1 MPFSMSGLRRSLNRQ
16 ALLRVAALGLAFGWG
31 CGEGTAPPPPV
42 ATVTLSSTQSLELV
56 AGGTQTLSAT
66 AKDAKGNVLI
76 DRITT
81 WTSSDP
87 GKVSVVA
94 GLVTGVAIGSAN
106 ITVSVEGVSASVNAN
121 VRDGALV
128 SPSGTNFTTQ
138 DGVLAIAI
146 PSGAVSSP
154 VSLTVQP
161 NANPPANPRLLPNT
175 AYDLGS
181 GATFSQTFAI
191 TIKYNPASVAS
202 DSPES
207 GLQLYELNGSSWR
220 VVDGSTVNLSNKT
233 VTGNVNH
240 VGTFAVLMQPR
251 VETVTIGGDL
261 TAVPVITTRQLT
273 ATIKDVEGT
282 TLNRAVA
289 WTSSDPN
296 IASINPTTGLLSS
309 KKPGS
314 ITVTASSE
322 GKSGTAQLSIV
333 PGPPA
338 KFIPFAGNNQSVAAG
353 AAVPTL
359 PSVLITDAGDNP
371 LANVPVTFTVAS
383 GGGTITGGAATTNA
397 SGIATVGSWTLGTVA
412 GPNSLT
418 ATTSAIAGA
427 SFTFQAAGGAGPAA
441 NIVAFSGNNQTGT
454 AGGLIPDAP
463 AVKVTD
469 ANGNF
474 VSGFTVTFAPGSGSG
489 SVTGG
494 SAVTD
499 AAGFAKPTA
508 WRLGTTP
515 GAQTLIASASGLTG
529 SPVTFNATAV
539 APVPSA
545 IVGFAGNNQTARP
558 GRAVATPPSVI
569 VTDPAGIPVP
579 GVTVTF
585 QVTGGGGSVTGE
597 SAVTNASGIAAVGS
611 WTLGLSLGPNALSAS
626 IPGGIPAVTFNATAA
641 APPPTRIAINSGDG
655 QSAIA
660 GQPVPIPPSVKITD
674 SEGVGVPGVSV
685 TFSIRSGG
693 GSISGANAVTDA
705 NGIATI
711 GSWSLGIGG
720 NSLFASVP
728 GLTGDPVIFVA
739 LGQAEIQIVTFGDS
753 NTDLGFS
760 GTSTQPK
767 VASYVSGANPAIKLS
782 ASAPNDATQLAGKIE
797 IRWKQNRSKTIK
809 VVNHGITATG
819 TGAGRT
825 TVQSPNAMEQFGGVT
840 RYQGEVLGDAYP
852 WNGGEPTNEFYPTG
866 SILRVNAFKPRSSD
880 FAYVSMGT
888 NDLANLSMSTT
899 TIAANLEIMIDQWI
913 ARGLP
918 ANHFMITTLPPRAA
932 SENLGSRVADLNGRI
947 RTLAAQK
954 GVRLVDISPLVSN
967 DDGRTWK
974 SASLHVANDELHYS
988 EAVRDQIA
996 DVVVSYLLS
1005 LIP

>member
-1 MPFSMSGLRRSLNRQ
+1 MPVSMSGLRRSLNRQ
-16 ALLRVAALGLAFGWG
+16 ALLRIAALGIAFGWG

-42 ATVTLSSTQSLELV
+42 ASVVLSSTQSLELV
-56 AGGTQTLSAT
+56 AGGQQTLSVT
-66 AKDAKGNVLI
+66 AKDAKGNVLV

-94 GLVTGVAIGSAN
+94 GLVTGVAVGSAN
-106 ITVSVEGVSASVNAN
+106 ITVSVEGISASVAAN

-138 DGVLAIAI
+138 DGVLALAV
-146 PSGAVSSP
+146 PSGAVASP

-161 NANPPANPRLLPNT
+161 NPNPPGNPRLLPNT

-181 GATFSQTFAI
+181 GATFSQPFSI
-191 TIKYNPASVAS
+191 TIKYNPSAVAS

-207 GLQLYELNGSSWR
+207 GLQLYELNGTSWK
-220 VVDGSTVNLSNKT
+220 VVPGSTVDLSART

-261 TAVPVITTRQLT
+261 NAMPVITTRQLT
-273 ATIKDVEGT
+273 TTIKDIEGT
-282 TLNRAVA
+282 TLNRVVT
-289 WTSSDPN
+289 WSSSDPN
-296 IASINPTTGLLSS
+296 IASINPTTGLLTS
-309 KKPGS
+309 KIPGS
-314 ITVTASSE
+314 VTITAASE
-322 GKSGTAQLSIV
+322 GKSGTAQISIV

-338 KFIPFAGNNQSVAAG
+338 KFIPWAGNNQSVAAG
-353 AAVPTL
+353 AAVPVL
-359 PSVLITDAGDNP
+359 PAVKITDAGDNP
-371 LANVPVTFTVAS
+371 LANVPVTFTIAS

-397 SGIATVGSWTLGTVA
+397 SGIATVGSWTLGTAA
-412 GPNSLT
+412 GPNSLI
-418 ATTSAIAGA
+418 ATSSAIAGS

-441 NIVAFSGNNQTGT
+441 NIIAFSGNNQTGT
-454 AGGLIPDAP
+454 AGGLIPETP

-474 VSGFTVTFAPGSGSG
+474 VSGFTVTFAAGNGG

-499 AAGFAKPTA
+499 AGGFAKPTS

-515 GAQTLIASASGLTG
+515 GAQTLTASASGLAG

-545 IVGFAGNNQTARP
+545 IAGFAGNNQTARP
-558 GRAVATPPSVI
+558 GRQVATPPSVI

-585 QVTGGGGSVTGE
+585 QVTGGGGSLTGE

-611 WTLGLSLGPNALSAS
+611 WTLGLSLGPNTLTAS

-641 APPPTRIAINSGDG
+641 APPPTRIAINAGDG

-660 GQPVPIPPSVKITD
+660 GQPLPIPPSVKLTD
-674 SEGVGVPGVSV
+674 ADGIGVPGQSV

-693 GSISGANAVTDA
+693 GTITGANAVTDA

-711 GSWSLGIGG
+711 GSWSLGLGG
-720 NSLFASVP
+720 NSLFASFP
-728 GLTGDPVIFVA
+728 GVSGDPVIFVA
-739 LGQAEIQIVTFGDS
+739 FGQAEIQVVTFGDS
-753 NTDLGFS
+753 NTDLGFV
-760 GTSTQPK
+760 GTTTQPK
-767 VASYVSGANPAIKLS
+767 VASYVSGANPAIRLS
-782 ASAPNDATQLAGKIE
+782 AGAANDATQLAGKIE
-797 IRWKQNRSKTIK
+797 IRWKQNRSKSIK
-809 VVNHGITATG
+809 VVNHAITG
-819 TGAGRT
+819 TGTTAGRT
-825 TVQSPNAMEQFGGVT
+825 TVQSPNALEQVGGVT

-852 WNGGEPTNEFYPTG
+852 WSGGEPVNDFYPNG
-866 SILRVNAFKPRSSD
+866 AIQRVNAFKPRTSD

-888 NDLANLSMSTT
+888 NDLANLSLSTT
-899 TIAANLEIMIDQWI
+899 AIVANLEIMIDQWI

-918 ANHFMITTLPPRAA
+918 ANHFMITTLPPRRA
-932 SENLGSRVADLNGRI
+932 SENLGSRVSDLNGRI

-954 GVRLVDISPLVSN
+954 GVRLVDISPIVSN
-967 DDGRTWK
+967 DDGKTWK
-974 SASLHVANDELHYS
+974 SASLHVDNDELHYS

-996 DVVVSYLLS
+996 DLVVSYLLS